1 MNIDLLY
8 TSSCHA
14 YRRAMEELEA
24 ALDETGFPV
33 LFTMIRVDKQS
44 DAKKYR
50 FSGSPAIHLDGE
62 DIDPHAG
69 EIKNFSAV
77 ACRPYLWDG
86 KGYDWPP
93 KAMIVEALKN
103 KL

>member
-8 TSSCHA
+8 TTSCHA

-24 ALDETGFPV
+24 ALDEMKLSV
-33 LFTMIRVDKQS
+33 IFTMIRVDKQA
-44 DAKKYR
+44 DAKKYK
-50 FSGSPAIHLDGE
+50 FSGSPAIHINGI
-62 DIDPHAG
+62 DIDPRAG
-69 EIKNFSAV
+69 EIKSFSV
-77 ACRPYLWDG
+77 VSCRPYLWDG

-93 KAMIVEALKN
+93 KAMIVEALKK